1 MPFAHRAN
9 TNKIRL
15 LTFLTPLK
23 NKIMKNPQIAT
34 KLNRMMAEEK
44 QAKINVI
51 STILD
56 SYKQNNEHL
65 DVVAEFDRLYELDL
79 AQLNDILSD
88 IISELYH
95 QINKKLN
102 LINKIK

>member
-1 MPFAHRAN
+1 
-9 TNKIRL
+9 
-15 LTFLTPLK
+15 
-23 NKIMKNPQIAT
+23 
-34 KLNRMMAEEK
+34 MAEEK

-56 SYKQNNEHL
+56 SYKKNNEHL

-95 QINKKLN
+95 QINRKLN